1 MNALTHEQSF
11 PSTSDLPS
19 LEVQEAVVTLDLPLK
34 PWQRLAA
41 SMFATGTPIHS
52 IAVHVTQPVTTVSD
66 FITSRR
72 GQIII
77 SDVLS
82 ENKARLDDLLEAAA
96 VDSLLTLIKIR
107 DTSPLDNAR
116 ISACKE
122 LLAKTLPAVKA
133 REQKRS
139 ESSAHGND
147 PEEEIKRLRE
157 KVTQI

>member
-1 MNALTHEQSF
+1 MENVATNLFGTPDIVELQ
-11 PSTSDLPS
+11 
-19 LEVQEAVVTLDLPLK
+19 LPLK

-41 SMFATGTPIHS
+41 SMFATGTPIHNIS
-52 IAVHVTQPVTTVSD
+52 VHVTQPVTAVSD
-66 FITSRR
+66 FITSPR
-72 GQIII
+72 GQQII
-77 SDVLS
+77 SEVLN
-82 ENKARLDDLLEAAA
+82 ENKARLDDMLEAAA

-133 REQKRS
+133 REPKRG
-139 ESSAHGND
+139 ESPAHGSD
-147 PEEEIKRLRE
+147 PEEEIRRLRE